1 MLIVMNMENGKT
13 TCGLEAAETESQ
25 SRVPPVAQVPLAMF
39 IPQPRLQEVCFP
51 PRAVCPPPSLA
62 VIDVSLSAFD

>member
-1 MLIVMNMENGKT
+1 MLIVMNMENGRIT
-13 TCGLEAAETESQ
+13 HSLVAAETESHMP
-25 SRVPPVAQVPLAMF
+25 SPHVPLALF
-39 IPQPRLQEVCFP
+39 IPQPRLQEVSFP